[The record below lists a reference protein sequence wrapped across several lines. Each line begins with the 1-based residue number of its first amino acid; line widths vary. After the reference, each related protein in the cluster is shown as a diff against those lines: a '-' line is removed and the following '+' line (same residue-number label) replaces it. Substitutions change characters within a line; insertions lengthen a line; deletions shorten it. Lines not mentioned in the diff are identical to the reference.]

1 MKKSVIALWC
11 AAALFLV
18 SSFTLIGENL
28 PAAIFG
34 VALSGVLALVG
45 YSKYKKNKAIEAAE
59 ALKKAEAEER
69 RREFEARHGLI
80 SVSVAGV
87 TFDNDDG
94 KKRQNILSAIYKE
107 SEGLGVEGEL
117 ERYEYKG
124 EAAIRVLV
132 EDRCIGVIRKSDL
145 PEVLP
150 LLDRVENVSVYVDRF
165 EEDDGKIYRADL
177 HIQYAK

>member
-1 MKKSVIALWC
+1 MKKSVIVLWC
-11 AAALFLV
+11 VATLFLI
-18 SSFTLIGENL
+18 SSFTLIGSNF

-34 VALSGVLALVG
+34 VILSFVLAFIG
-45 YSKYKKNKAIEAAE
+45 FSKHKKYKAIEEAE
-59 ALKKAEAEER
+59 AAKRAEAEER
-69 RREFEARHGLI
+69 KREFEARHGVV

-107 SEGLGVEGEL
+107 SDGLGVEGEL
-117 ERYEYKG
+117 ERYEYKN
-124 EAAIRVLV
+124 EAAVRVLV
-132 EDRCIGVIRKSDL
+132 EGRCIGVIRKSDL

-150 LLDRVENVSVYVDRF
+150 LLDRVEVVSVYVDRF
-165 EEDDGKIYRADL
+165 EEDGEKIYRADL

>member
-28 PAAIFG
+28 PAALFG
-34 VALSGVLALVG
+34 VALAVALAFVG
-45 YSKYKKNKAIEAAE
+45 YSKQKKHKALIEAE
-59 ALKKAEAEER
+59 AAKKAEAEAR
-69 RREFEARHGLI
+69 KREFEAHHGVLSI
-80 SVSVAGV
+80 SVAGV

-94 KKRQNILSAIYKE
+94 KKRQNILSAIYKD
-107 SEGLGVEGEL
+107 SDGVGVEGEL

-124 EAAIRVLV
+124 EAAVRVLV
-132 EDRCIGVIRKSDL
+132 ESRCIGVVRKSDL

-150 LLDRVENVSVYVDRF
+150 VIDRIEDVSVYVDRF